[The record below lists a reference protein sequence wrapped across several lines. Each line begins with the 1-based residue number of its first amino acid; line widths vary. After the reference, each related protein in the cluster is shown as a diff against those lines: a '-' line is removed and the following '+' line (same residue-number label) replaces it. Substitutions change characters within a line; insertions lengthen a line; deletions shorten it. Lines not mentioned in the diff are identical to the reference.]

1 MGKKP
6 RITQRARKRRVF
18 SDSQGL
24 KSTSDSRVA
33 DDFSAVDSRTDFD
46 TQGSAKSDI
55 KNLKTQNAQ
64 NISPNYK
71 NSRILRTSS
80 KKDSRKANK
89 CDSHKAQDSSE
100 IRLDY
105 LPNPP
110 LNTEL
115 SRLIIP
121 NHAFYSIADKE
132 ATGRIESA
140 RATLKKRFGKNSV
153 LPFNFSASGFVELFL
168 GFKKI
173 YFLPT
178 IHYEIRHALE
188 IVRPFTEQV
197 QLSAPAKL
205 LESDIL
211 LPNDK
216 QKDEILMIAPLIN
229 EDIFSLNQIPE
240 IRNATLALDISYALA
255 LGLEEIYNIECQKA
269 HIALANAVPLGLP
282 SGFGLIFSDK
292 IRTSSIYRNGVSE
305 AFLGA
310 IDERRLQFKRVDKNA
325 NLKFFE
331 ALKSHFN
338 KHIDLFSRDFVPHT
352 LPLRFRHINTRYLVE
367 HLYLDNIFLQNAQ
380 DCALGLVKP
389 SHTLLS
395 QGFSPMQSRELC
407 AVSFESLG
415 DMELLAQKLFESYRM
430 IRLMEF

>member
-6 RITQRARKRRVF
+6 RTTQRARKRR
-18 SDSQGL
+18 DSTNERNVEG
-24 KSTSDSRVA
+24 
-33 DDFSAVDSRTDFD
+33 
-46 TQGSAKSDI
+46 
-55 KNLKTQNAQ
+55 
-64 NISPNYK
+64 YK
-71 NSRILRTSS
+71 NSRITTR
-80 KKDSRKANK
+80 KAKDSRGTNK
-89 CDSHKAQDSSE
+89 RDSRKTRDFNE

-115 SRLIIP
+115 SNLIIP

-132 ATGRIESA
+132 ATSRIENA
-140 RATLKKRFGKNSV
+140 RATLKKRFGKKSA
-153 LPFNFSASGFVELFL
+153 LPFSFSASGFVELFL
-168 GFKKI
+168 GFKTI

-178 IHYEIRHALE
+178 IHYEIRRALE
-188 IVRPFTEQV
+188 IVRPRTEQI

-211 LPNDK
+211 LPDDR

-240 IRNATLALDISYALA
+240 IRNATLMLDISYALA
-255 LGLEEIYNIECQKA
+255 LGLEEVYNIECQKA
-269 HIALANAVPLGLP
+269 HIAVANATPLGLP
-282 SGFGLIFSDK
+282 SGFGLILSDK
-292 IRTSSIYRNGVSE
+292 IHTSSVYRNGVSE
-305 AFLGA
+305 AFLSA
-310 IDERRLQFKRVDKNA
+310 IDERRLQFKRVDKNL

-331 ALKSHFN
+331 TLKAHFN

-352 LPLRFRHINTRYLVE
+352 LPLRFRHINTRYLIE
-367 HLYLDNIFLQNAQ
+367 HLYLENIFAQPAQ
-380 DCALGLVKP
+380 DCALGFVKP
-389 SHTLLS
+389 SHTLLA
-395 QGFSPMQSRELC
+395 QGFSPVQARELC
-407 AVSFESLG
+407 AVSFESLD

>member
-1 MGKKP
+1 M
-6 RITQRARKRRVF
+6 ARKSHQRVRKKH
-18 SDSQGL
+18 DSTNEG
-24 KSTSDSRVA
+24 
-33 DDFSAVDSRTDFD
+33 
-46 TQGSAKSDI
+46 
-55 KNLKTQNAQ
+55 
-64 NISPNYK
+64 YK
-71 NSRILRTSS
+71 NSRIIR
-80 KKDSRKANK
+80 KAKDSHSIG
-89 CDSHKAQDSSE
+89 DSQKTHNLSE

-105 LPNPP
+105 LQNPS

-115 SRLIIP
+115 SQLIIP

-132 ATGRIESA
+132 AINRMNDA
-140 RATLKKRFGKNSV
+140 RTMLKKRFSKRSA
-153 LPFNFSASGFVELFL
+153 LPFSFSVSGFVELFL

-178 IHYEIRHALE
+178 LHYEIRRALE
-188 IVRPFTEQV
+188 IVRPFSKQI
-197 QLSAPAKL
+197 QLDSSAKL

-255 LGLEEIYNIECQKA
+255 LGLEEVYNIECQKA
-269 HIALANAVPLGLP
+269 HIAFANAVPLGLP
-282 SGFGLIFSDK
+282 SGFGLILSDK
-292 IRTSSIYRNGVSE
+292 IHTSSMYRNGVSE
-305 AFLGA
+305 AFLSV
-310 IDERRLQFKRVDKNA
+310 IDERRFQFKRVDKNM

-331 ALKSHFN
+331 MLKSHFG

-352 LPLRFRHINTRYLVE
+352 LPLRFRHINTRYLIE
-367 HLYLDNIFLQNAQ
+367 HLYLENIFAHPAQ
-380 DCALGLVKP
+380 ECALGFIKP

-395 QGFSPMQSRELC
+395 QGFSSVQARELC
-407 AVSFESLG
+407 TISFKTLEN
-415 DMELLAQKLFESYRM
+415 MEFLAQKLFESYRM